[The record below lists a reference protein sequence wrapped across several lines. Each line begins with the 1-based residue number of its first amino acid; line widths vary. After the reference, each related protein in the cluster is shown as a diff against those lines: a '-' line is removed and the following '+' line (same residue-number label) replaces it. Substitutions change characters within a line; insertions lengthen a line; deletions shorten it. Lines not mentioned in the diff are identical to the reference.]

1 MKRERMNDTARRQM
15 DAAQELEKLDQFAG
29 MAMQALL
36 ISRPDDEH
44 CDIAEAAY
52 DAARYML
59 DQRELYAEVFSI
71 KADELEKSNENAEE

>member
-36 ISRPDDEH
+36 IIRPDEAP

-52 DAARYML
+52 DVAECML
-59 DQRELYAEVFSI
+59 EERSFTLHHRLNEA
-71 KADELEKSNENAEE
+71 KEKSNENAEE